1 MATRGTTK
9 ALSLTFGVEVELLMP
24 WLFVDQKDPHEHVE
38 GLPPAFRV
46 ERALVKR
53 NVYGTD
59 NLVYAAAEIIFND
72 LRDTLEGLGLTSSL
86 MESHLQDDGYS
97 AAVLEGYADWE
108 IEDDGSLYQQ
118 ESLGYEEEFPFYGLI
133 QQWVSLEIQSPAE
146 YATPEAF
153 EAIKYALQIL
163 RQKYRMRVNDTCS
176 VHVHVGQGTER
187 LPLDMI
193 RRIAG
198 LSWAADLLLFT
209 LHNPLRRANI
219 YCQPIREYSNMA
231 KGVKVEPAH
240 AGGAGSSLITWDC
253 LRYLGT
259 DVRHG
264 EEPITWREENRKKET
279 IKAFEKTRQPFHFEP
294 FIQGEDSSSS
304 SQSDMVSQGG
314 PSRRGNKSNSIGSLQ
329 GGTVNQRVSP
339 SDLDEAVSLGVG
351 LVTSPPRGGS
361 GYRHES
367 TRTRA
372 SPKIALPRYT
382 ATELQEL
389 VESLRRRAGFHVY
402 SMIPARAEGDIGV
415 FEGVRQIFDAPSSCC
430 VSMLLSE
437 GEARGSINF
446 NNYSCT
452 AINSTIQQK
461 RTIEFR
467 MGEGCLDD
475 WVGTWASICVGFV
488 RFAMYAP
495 VEEYLNVLTLCDL
508 AAKQDGS
515 YDVLDLLDDLCL
527 FEEAEIAEKR
537 VLQHSKDWG
546 VRFVG

>member
-1 MATRGTTK
+1 MATPGTTK
-9 ALSLTFGVEVELLMP
+9 ALSLTFGVEIELLMP
-24 WLFVDQKDPHEHVE
+24 WLFAGQKDPHEHVE

-46 ERALVKR
+46 ERARVKG

-59 NLVYAAAEIIFND
+59 NPVYAAAEIIFND
-72 LRDTLEGLGLTSSL
+72 LRDTLEGLGLSSSL
-86 MESHLQDDGYS
+86 TESRLQGDGYS
-97 AAVLEGYADWE
+97 ALVLEGYEDWE

-118 ESLGYEEEFPFYGLI
+118 ESFGYEEKFPSYGPI

-153 EAIKYALQIL
+153 EAIKYALRVL
-163 RQKYRMRVNDTCS
+163 TQKYRMRVNDTCS

-209 LHNPLRRANI
+209 LHNPLRRANV

-240 AGGAGSSLITWDC
+240 AGGAGPYPKTWDC
-253 LRYLGT
+253 LGYLGT

-279 IKAFEKTRQPFHFEP
+279 IEAFEKTRRPFHFEP
-294 FIQGEDSSSS
+294 FIQSDDSSNS
-304 SQSDMVSQGG
+304 SQSGTVSQSGS
-314 PSRRGNKSNSIGSLQ
+314 SRRGNKSNSINSLQ
-329 GGTVNQRVSP
+329 GGAVKHRGPP
-339 SDLDEAVSLGVG
+339 SDPDEVAYLGAGPVA
-351 LVTSPPRGGS
+351 SPPQGDS
-361 GYRHES
+361 SYRHES

-372 SPKIALPRYT
+372 CPKMALPRYT

-389 VESLRRRAGFHVY
+389 VGRLHRRTGVHIYLA
-402 SMIPARAEGDIGV
+402 IPARAEGDIGV

-430 VSMLLSE
+430 ISRLLSD

-446 NNYSCT
+446 NNYSCR
-452 AINSTIQQK
+452 AINSIIQQK

-475 WVGTWASICVGFV
+475 WVGTWAAICVGFV

-495 VEEYLNVLTLCDL
+495 LDEYLNVLTRCDL

-537 VLQHSKDWG
+537 VVQHSKDWD
-546 VRFVG
+546 VKFVG

>member
-1 MATRGTTK
+1 MAAAGTK
-9 ALSLTFGVEVELLMP
+9 EALSLSFGVEVELLMP

-46 ERALVKR
+46 ERARVRR

-59 NLVYAAAEIIFND
+59 NPANAAAEIIFND
-72 LRDTLEGLGLTSSL
+72 LRDILEGLGLASSL
-86 MESHLQDDGYS
+86 TESHLQDDGYS
-97 AAVLEGYADWE
+97 AAVLQGYENWE

-118 ESLGYEEEFPFYGLI
+118 KSLGYEENFPFYGPI
-133 QQWVSLEIQSPAE
+133 QQWVSLEIQSPVE

-153 EAIKYALQIL
+153 EAIKYALRVL
-163 RQKYRMRVNDTCS
+163 TQKYRMRVNDTCS
-176 VHVHVGQGTER
+176 VHVHVGQGIER

-219 YCQPIREYSNMA
+219 FCRPIREYSNMA
-231 KGVKVEPAH
+231 RGVEVEPAH
-240 AGGAGSSLITWDC
+240 AGGAGSDPITWDC

-264 EEPITWREENRKKET
+264 EEPITWREENRKEET
-279 IKAFEKTRQPFHFEP
+279 IEAFEKTRQPFHFEP
-294 FIQGEDSSSS
+294 FIQGGDSSSS
-304 SQSDMVSQGG
+304 SQSGTVSPSGCSQRCSKSNDISSPQGG
-314 PSRRGNKSNSIGSLQ
+314 PA
-329 GGTVNQRVSP
+329 NQRGSP
-339 SDLDEAVSLGVG
+339 SHLDEAVSLGAG
-351 LVTSPPRGGS
+351 LVTSLSQGDFS
-361 GYRHES
+361 YRRES
-367 TRTRA
+367 ARTRVC
-372 SPKIALPRYT
+372 PKMALPRYT

-389 VESLRRRAGFHVY
+389 VGRLHRRTGAGVY
-402 SMIPARAEGDIGV
+402 SAIPARAEGDIGV
-415 FEGVRQIFDAPSSCC
+415 FEGARQIFDAPSSCC
-430 VSMLLSE
+430 VSRLLSD

-446 NNYSCT
+446 NNYGCS
-452 AINSTIQQK
+452 AINTTAQQK

-475 WVGTWASICVGFV
+475 WVGTWAAICVGLV
-488 RFAMYAP
+488 HFAMYAP
-495 VEEYLNVLTLCDL
+495 VEEYLSVLTRCDL

-515 YDVLDLLDDLCL
+515 YDGLDLFDDLCL

-537 VLQHSKDWG
+537 ILRYSKDWG
-546 VRFVG
+546 VKFIG